1 MLQGN
6 NANPIVLKVKN
17 KLRSELTKR
26 FLTGERQGH
35 MEDLLVATFLD
46 PRFKHFVFQGATQR
60 MRSEAVK
67 YARVAYDAD
76 WSPEALAKAEAVEV
90 KKASALKRKA
100 VQEADFFEDDE
111 ADDDVAD
118 DPVSRRVSLLLRI

>member
-6 NANPIVLKVKN
+6 NANPIVLKVQK

-26 FLTGERQGH
+26 VLTGERQGH

-67 YARVAYDAD
+67 YARAAYDAD

-90 KKASALKRKA
+90 KKASAQKRKA
-100 VQEADFFEDDE
+100 VQEADSFEDDE
-111 ADDDVAD
+111 ADDDVDD

>member
-6 NANPIVLKVKN
+6 NANPIVLKVQK

-67 YARVAYDAD
+67 YARAAYQRMMPIGLQKP
-76 WSPEALAKAEAVEV
+76 W
-90 KKASALKRKA
+90 LKL
-100 VQEADFFEDDE
+100 
-111 ADDDVAD
+111 
-118 DPVSRRVSLLLRI
+118 RRLR